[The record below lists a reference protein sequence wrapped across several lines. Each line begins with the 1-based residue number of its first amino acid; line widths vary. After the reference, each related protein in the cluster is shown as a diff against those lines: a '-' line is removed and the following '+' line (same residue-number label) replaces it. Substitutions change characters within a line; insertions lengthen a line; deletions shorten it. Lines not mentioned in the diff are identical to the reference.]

1 VIILEDDTYVS
12 RDFYSYAVRAKD
24 FYKDDPC
31 VAGISLY
38 AYEYSEIALEKFYP
52 VYDGKDTFF
61 MQWASSRGQLWTSD
75 QWGSFYSWYQKN
87 MSRDL
92 SIFNIPQNVTNWP
105 ESSWK
110 KYYIAYLVDT
120 DRYFV
125 YPYFSLV
132 SNCGDA
138 GFHCGEGGFVDK
150 QVAIPLSFDISKM
163 NFAGSDSLLKYDSFF
178 QVEQGF
184 LKKNT
189 ELNKFDFDVDLS
201 GTKEI
206 NDFKKD
212 FILSSRKCKNPI
224 LSFDNILI
232 PFPMS
237 VVQNV
242 VGSYF
247 SLGRIEDFEFS
258 NDIQFDVFQ
267 SYVNREILS
276 GKKCLKVVFTK
287 LLSKLNF

>member
-1 VIILEDDTYVS
+1 
-12 RDFYSYAVRAKD
+12 
-24 FYKDDPC
+24 
-31 VAGISLY
+31 
-38 AYEYSEIALEKFYP
+38 
-52 VYDGKDTFF
+52 
-61 MQWASSRGQLWTSD
+61 
-75 QWGSFYSWYQKN
+75 
-87 MSRDL
+87 
-92 SIFNIPQNVTNWP
+92 
-105 ESSWK
+105 
-110 KYYIAYLVDT
+110 
-120 DRYFV
+120 
-125 YPYFSLV
+125 
-132 SNCGDA
+132 
-138 GFHCGEGGFVDK
+138 
-150 QVAIPLSFDISKM
+150 
-163 NFAGSDSLLKYDSFF
+163 
-178 QVEQGF
+178 VEQGF